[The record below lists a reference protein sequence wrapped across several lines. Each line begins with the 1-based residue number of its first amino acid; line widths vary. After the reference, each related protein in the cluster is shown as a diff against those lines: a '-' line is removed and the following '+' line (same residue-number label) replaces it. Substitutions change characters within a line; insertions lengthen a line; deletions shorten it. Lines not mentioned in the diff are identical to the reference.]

1 MTKAGNITISIL
13 MWCAIAAYMVAA
25 THYGREKRADITVG
39 ALRIAIADT
48 TGAITGEKVADLLAR
63 EGIDPIGR
71 RVDSVDVRSIE
82 RLVASRP
89 EVRRAS
95 VWTDLSGTMT
105 VRVEPRTPIMRVSTA
120 GGYRFWYT
128 DDHYIMPDRGEFTA
142 YVPVVTGTIPFPFSP
157 SASGRYTQ
165 MQADN
170 SPDVLER
177 FTALDDQRRELAAR
191 YAATRSEMRTVRA
204 DGPKRW
210 WGKARREDFA
220 IAKAARLAELGGQ
233 LAQIEASISKVD
245 GLGRELREKEKK
257 SYQSH
262 RFLSKLAN
270 FVEFIAHDR
279 FWSAQTVQINVVGSG
294 GGNGREGGNG
304 NGGGR
309 EWREPQLEIVPR
321 AGDHTI
327 LVGELDGT
335 ETGRLENLRLFYD
348 RAMWYEGWDEYRYI
362 NIKYG
367 NQIVCTK

>member
-1 MTKAGNITISIL
+1 
-13 MWCAIAAYMVAA
+13 MWCAIVAYVVAA
-25 THYGREKRADITVG
+25 THYGREKRAAITVG
-39 ALRIAIADT
+39 SLRIAIADT
-48 TGAITGEKVADLLAR
+48 TGAITGKKVAGWLAE

-71 RVDSVDVRSIE
+71 RVDSVDFSSVE
-82 RLVASRP
+82 RAIASRP
-89 EVRRAS
+89 EVRQAS
-95 VWTDLSGTMT
+95 VWTDLDGTMT
-105 VRVEPRTPIMRVSTA
+105 VRVEPRTPVMRVRTT

-128 DDHYIMPDRGEFTA
+128 DDHYIMPDRGDFTA

-157 SASGRYTQ
+157 SVSGSYTQ

-170 SPDVLER
+170 YNDFLER

-210 WGKARREDFA
+210 WGKARKEDFA

-233 LAQIEASISKVD
+233 LAEIETSIAKID

-270 FVEFIAHDR
+270 FVEFIARDR
-279 FWSAQTVQINVVGSG
+279 FWSAQTVQINVVGG
-294 GGNGREGGNG
+294 GGNGGESGNGNG

-309 EWREPQLEIVPR
+309 EWREPQLEIIPR

-335 ETGRLENLRLFYD
+335 ETRRLENLRLFYD